1 MVLISLSTALKQAFL
16 GTGPLAAL
24 SSLSSLESGV
34 RESGHLH
41 RSWRDQQNSRSQKR
55 RKSEGTCMSWT
66 RVIWLVEEKR
76 GEETEGFLSVGG
88 GVCPW
93 EGEKAAVCGV
103 NLAPDHRIWTWMN
116 QSGLKAS
123 PTLFPSPQGGYI
135 QPKDVEESCWKTLMT
150 WVKEGWD
157 EGKSGQVVLETREPR
172 RQGCA
177 WGGAPAFLGL
187 LTSQPLW
194 HFNVGPLLL
203 QEYMTSGT
211 TRTSRSMKGY

>member
-16 GTGPLAAL
+16 DTGPLAAL

-76 GEETEGFLSVGG
+76 GEEKDGRRASCLWGVESVLGR
-88 GVCPW
+88 
-93 EGEKAAVCGV
+93 GV
-103 NLAPDHRIWTWMN
+103 NLAPDHRIWSWMN

-123 PTLFPSPQGGYI
+123 PTLFPSPQGRYI

-150 WVKEGWD
+150 WVKEGSD
-157 EGKSGQVVLETREPR
+157 EGKSGQVVLETRGPR

-187 LTSQPLW
+187 LTSRPLW

-211 TRTSRSMKGY
+211 TRTSWSMKGD